1 MRVPASVRDRLDSI
15 ATDATDALGCDVG
28 RATVAR
34 AAFTMWLATVKEGD
48 STPFF
53 DAIRVAIVKR
63 GRKPRQ
69 PAPQV
74 VAHGEEASA

>member
-1 MRVPASVRDRLDSI
+1 
-15 ATDATDALGCDVG
+15 
-28 RATVAR
+28 
-34 AAFTMWLATVKEGD
+34 MWLATVKEGD

-69 PAPQV
+69 PTPQV
-74 VAHGEEASA
+74 VAHREEASA

>member
-1 MRVPASVRDRLDSI
+1 MRVPVSVRDRLDSI

-34 AAFTMWLATVKEGD
+34 AAFTMWLATMKEGD

-63 GRKPRQ
+63 GRKPGQ
-69 PAPQV
+69 PTPQV
-74 VAHGEEASA
+74 VVHREEASA